1 MQQPFV
7 ARNRYF
13 VNMEYT
19 TKKKWS
25 FDYTLQ
31 WFGPKRIPQTVG
43 NPIEDQMGNYSP
55 AYTTM
60 NAQISKQWK
69 KLNAYLGVENL
80 TNYRQKDLI
89 LGAQQPFATGF
100 DASMVWG
107 PVIGRMVYAG
117 IRYKIK

>member
-1 MQQPFV
+1 
-7 ARNRYF
+7 
-13 VNMEYT
+13 
-19 TKKKWS
+19 
-25 FDYTLQ
+25 
-31 WFGPKRIPQTVG
+31 
-43 NPIEDQMGNYSP
+43 MGNYSP

-89 LGAQQPFATGF
+89 LGAQQPFAKGF

-117 IRYKIK
+117 VRYKIK